1 MMRNKFHSKKTKL
14 TYTIYFRSIL
24 HSTLTE
30 TNKTGMMK
38 GQNIEE
44 KTKITTMEGRGKNYR
59 KYSKEKDKYEVYSLS
74 S

>member
-1 MMRNKFHSKKTKL
+1 
-14 TYTIYFRSIL
+14 
-24 HSTLTE
+24 
-30 TNKTGMMK
+30 MMK

-44 KTKITTMEGRGKNYR
+44 KTKITTMEGRGENYR